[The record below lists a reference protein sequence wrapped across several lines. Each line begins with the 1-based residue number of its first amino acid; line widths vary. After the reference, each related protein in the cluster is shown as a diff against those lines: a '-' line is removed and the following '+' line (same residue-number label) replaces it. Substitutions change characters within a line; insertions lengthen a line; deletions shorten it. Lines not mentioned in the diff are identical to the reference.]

1 MFKRALI
8 AAPIVGIGI
17 AALAACSPSAT
28 TPAAAPTT
36 TTPSVLTTTAPS
48 APAPTS
54 ATPVADNGCKVNPAT
69 AAMPTAEP
77 HQPVPK
83 ADQVQVSIGSVPATV
98 RVAGAPVEI
107 DVTVCNNSPVA
118 YPQAAFVFALDRG
131 TSAPGELHIPDGT
144 VQRYDNG
151 QWVTQQFPH
160 VSNDVGYLGH
170 FFDAQPLPKGKAVT
184 IRYRIT
190 YAANNGDGTGSVI
203 AAVVTPK
210 ADAPLVLGTAKAS
223 YTVVK

>member
-1 MFKRALI
+1 
-8 AAPIVGIGI
+8 
-17 AALAACSPSAT
+17 
-28 TPAAAPTT
+28 
-36 TTPSVLTTTAPS
+36 
-48 APAPTS
+48 
-54 ATPVADNGCKVNPAT
+54 
-69 AAMPTAEP
+69 
-77 HQPVPK
+77 
-83 ADQVQVSIGSVPATV
+83 VPATV
-98 RVAGAPVEI
+98 RIASAPVEI

-131 TSAPGELHIPDGT
+131 TSAPEEMHIPDGT

-160 VSNDVGYLGH
+160 VSNDVGYLGN

-190 YAANNGDGTGSVI
+190 YAANNVNGTGNVI

-210 ADAPLVLGTAKAS
+210 ADAPLVLGTGKAS
-223 YTVVK
+223 FTVAK